1 MAVHHGSS
9 LLLCSQQRILFKS
22 DLFWLQC
29 NIHQPLQVLWPN
41 TSNTDCSWG
50 FEDVRSNYE
59 RLRLPKKRQHECM
72 HARPDRVVH
81 DQNQS
86 PGPNRSRI
94 RIWTWHFQW
103 FLCQKPVD
111 WLGRAMQTMDPVE
124 LKGNHKASAL
134 GDQYPSKFG
143 QDWTE
148 LYHTCSQSGC
158 TSYHMSHSIR
168 LQ

>member
-1 MAVHHGSS
+1 
-9 LLLCSQQRILFKS
+9 
-22 DLFWLQC
+22 
-29 NIHQPLQVLWPN
+29 
-41 TSNTDCSWG
+41 
-50 FEDVRSNYE
+50 
-59 RLRLPKKRQHECM
+59 M

-168 LQ
+168 LQYVDWCRLDYSESHSDAAIITSHWIWQYYHRLVWNASISTNYIMWCLHLLLEL